1 MDGRPSRDGMDL
13 AVGEAVATRRGVE
26 ASAASVVFAFGSAC
40 IFAGG
45 VGGVAQPM
53 IGTAQVPA
61 STEPISA
68 RIYHAQEYNP
78 VVNN

>member
-1 MDGRPSRDGMDL
+1 MYIAITRDGIDL

-61 STEPISA
+61 GVCLNGAHLCPHISCT
-68 RIYHAQEYNP
+68 RI
-78 VVNN
+78 